1 MREPFKIFY
10 SIFQEKTKLK
20 EYADSGR
27 KVFGTMC
34 NNVPEEIIHS
44 FNAVPVRM
52 FGNYGN
58 TNLANSKIPSWTCNY
73 ARNVME
79 AGLRGDFDFLSGIV
93 SATTDDTKIHLFS
106 AYRFYMKPEF
116 SYLVQFPYVRDDIS
130 KEFFAKELERFS
142 EHVSSFLSVEFDEER
157 LSESIGIY
165 NRYRDLCMKFESLR
179 AEEKPKIRADEFMAL
194 MLASLSMLK
203 EDFISMA
210 ENLPEMLKEHD
221 GFSDYR
227 LRIHLSGTDFY
238 NLTLLRLIEESG
250 MAVVSDDLCTSAGY
264 FTGKVEGDG
273 FEGIAERYSR
283 CTACVMTSSNTEL
296 SVEERLRFIRKKIK
310 ENKADAIV
318 LLKDRG
324 CEVCG
329 HQCPWIVRETDTP
342 VLVLDLDF
350 PLSVEQYRTR
360 MEAFVEAHGGG

>member
-10 SIFQEKTKLK
+10 SIFQERSKLR
-20 EYADSGR
+20 EYKDEG
-27 KVFGTMC
+27 KKIFGTMC

-44 FNAVPVRM
+44 FGAVPFRM
-52 FGNYGN
+52 FGNYSN

-79 AGLRGDFDFLSGIV
+79 AGLRGDFNFVDGVI

-106 AYRFYMKPEF
+106 AYRFFMKPDF
-116 SYLVQFPYVRDDIS
+116 SYLVQFPYVRDEVS
-130 KEFFAKELERFS
+130 ERFFAKELERFAK
-142 EHVSSFLSVEFDEER
+142 HLSSFLSVEFNEDR
-157 LSESIGIY
+157 LSTSIGIY
-165 NRYRDLCMKFESLR
+165 NTYRKLCGEFERLR
-179 AEEKPKIRADEFMAL
+179 AHEKPKIRADEFMSL
-194 MLASLSMLK
+194 MLGSLSMLK
-203 EDFISMA
+203 EDFVSMA
-210 ENLPEMLKEHD
+210 ENLPEMLKDHD

-227 LRIHLSGTDFY
+227 LRVHISGTDFY
-238 NLTLLRLIEESG
+238 NLTLLRLVEESG

-264 FTGKVEGDG
+264 FTGNVRDKG
-273 FEGIAERYSR
+273 FDALAERYTG
-283 CTACVMTSSNTEL
+283 CTACVMTSNDDEL
-296 SVEERLRFIRKKIK
+296 SVEERLRFIRKKLK
-310 ENKADAIV
+310 ENGADAIV

-329 HQCPWIVRETDTP
+329 HQCPWIVREIDAP

>member
-10 SIFQEKTKLK
+10 SIFQEKSKLE
-20 EYADSGR
+20 EYRNDGR
-27 KVFGTMC
+27 KIFGTMC

-44 FNAVPVRM
+44 LNAVPFRM

-79 AGLRGDFDFLSGIV
+79 AGLRGDFNFVDGVV

-116 SYLVQFPYVRDDIS
+116 SYLVQFPYVRDEIS
-130 KEFFAKELERFS
+130 ERFFSKELERFT
-142 EHVSSFLSVEFDEER
+142 EHLSSFLSTEFDEKRLSDSVKIYNTYRKLCGDFER
-157 LSESIGIY
+157 L
-165 NRYRDLCMKFESLR
+165 R
-179 AEEKPKIRADEFMAL
+179 AHEKPKIRADEFMAL
-194 MLASLSMLK
+194 ILSSISMLK

-210 ENLPEMLKEHD
+210 EKLPEMLKDHD
-221 GFSDYR
+221 GFSDYS

-264 FTGKVEGDG
+264 FTGNVEGDG
-273 FEGIAERYSR
+273 FDALAKRYSG
-283 CTACVMTSSNTEL
+283 CTACVMTSSDEEL
-296 SVEERLRFIRKKIK
+296 SVEERLRFTRRRLKDNGA
-310 ENKADAIV
+310 EAIV

-329 HQCPWIVRETDTP
+329 HQCPWIVREADVP

>member
-10 SIFQEKTKLK
+10 SIFQERSKLK
-20 EYADSGR
+20 EYRNEG
-27 KVFGTMC
+27 KKIFGTMC
-34 NNVPEEIIHS
+34 NNVPEEIIHA
-44 FNAVPVRM
+44 FDAIPIRM

-79 AGLRGDFDFLSGIV
+79 GGLRGDFSFVDGVV

-116 SYLVQFPYVRDDIS
+116 SYLVQFPYVRDEVS
-130 KEFFAKELERFS
+130 ERFFAKELERFTK
-142 EHVSSFLSVEFDEER
+142 HLSSFLSAEFDEER
-157 LSESIGIY
+157 LSTSIDTY
-165 NRYRDLCMKFESLR
+165 NRYRDLCHEFERLR
-179 AEEKPKIRADEFMAL
+179 AHEKPKIRADEFIAL

-210 ENLPEMLKEHD
+210 EKLPEMLKEHD
-221 GFSDYR
+221 GFSDYKIR
-227 LRIHLSGTDFY
+227 VHLSGTDFY

-250 MAVVSDDLCTSAGY
+250 MVVVSDDLCTSAGY
-264 FTGKVEGDG
+264 FTGNVRGKG
-273 FEGIAERYSR
+273 FNALAQRYSG
-283 CTACVMTSSNTEL
+283 CTACVMTSGNTEL
-296 SVEERLRFIRKKIK
+296 SVEERLEFIRKKMK
-310 ENKADAIV
+310 ENRAEAIV

-329 HQCPWIVRETDTP
+329 HQCPWIVREMDVP

-350 PLSVEQYRTR
+350 PLSIEQYRTR
-360 MEAFVEAHGGG
+360 IEAFVEAHGGG